1 MPQVADDVGTLLEE
15 LLGRLSKLECRVSAL
30 ETSRP
35 VTSCATSAA
44 STSGFELP
52 EPASE
57 GLLRIGSAAGMVP
70 VLGKAV
76 LAMAGAYLLRAIAES
91 GTIARLPMVLAA
103 IAYAGLWMA
112 WAVRIHRRD
121 HFASATYGTT
131 ATLILGPLLWEA
143 TVRFQLLSANS
154 AAIVVVAFV
163 VLVLV
168 LAWHSNLQMLP
179 WVATLASIATAWA
192 LILATHKLVALT
204 SALLLIALATEITT
218 CLGHRLSLWA
228 MVAVAADAAVALFIY
243 LMTGSDGVPSSYEPS
258 SGIMI
263 SLLTLCLL
271 GIYGGGIATR
281 SLGLRKRITNFE
293 IIQAILAFVLAY
305 VSVERANSDSAVR
318 LLGGFFLMLSLVC
331 YWGTLLRFSDQD
343 QLRNRR
349 VSGMWAVVLMIAGT
363 AIVFPASI
371 GVLLLCV
378 LGMAVLLLGKRRSDV
393 SLAWH
398 ASFYLAAAAVLS
410 PLPSYSTEALAGLVP
425 GKPPWTLW
433 VVVAFAVLS
442 CLLAP
447 QRPTEP
453 WTRRLVWL
461 TPAVLASFSIAALSV
476 VGLHFFLATHFQFQS
491 NAARLAG
498 LRTVITCMLALGL
511 GVLARRYKRP
521 ELRGLAYVMV
531 GLGAIKLMLEDLRVG
546 NASSLVIS
554 FVFYGLILILLP
566 RCSRQEL

>member
-1 MPQVADDVGTLLEE
+1 
-15 LLGRLSKLECRVSAL
+15 
-30 ETSRP
+30 
-35 VTSCATSAA
+35 
-44 STSGFELP
+44 
-52 EPASE
+52 
-57 GLLRIGSAAGMVP
+57 
-70 VLGKAV
+70 
-76 LAMAGAYLLRAIAES
+76 
-91 GTIARLPMVLAA
+91 
-103 IAYAGLWMA
+103 
-112 WAVRIHRRD
+112 
-121 HFASATYGTT
+121 
-131 ATLILGPLLWEA
+131 
-143 TVRFQLLSANS
+143 
-154 AAIVVVAFV
+154 
-163 VLVLV
+163 
-168 LAWHSNLQMLP
+168 
-179 WVATLASIATAWA
+179 
-192 LILATHKLVALT
+192 
-204 SALLLIALATEITT
+204 
-218 CLGHRLSLWA
+218 
-228 MVAVAADAAVALFIY
+228 
-243 LMTGSDGVPSSYEPS
+243 
-258 SGIMI
+258 
-263 SLLTLCLL
+263 
-271 GIYGGGIATR
+271 
-281 SLGLRKRITNFE
+281 
-293 IIQAILAFVLAY
+293 
-305 VSVERANSDSAVR
+305 
-318 LLGGFFLMLSLVC
+318 
-331 YWGTLLRFSDQD
+331 
-343 QLRNRR
+343 
-349 VSGMWAVVLMIAGT
+349 
-363 AIVFPASI
+363 
-371 GVLLLCV
+371 VLLLCV

-410 PLPSYSTEALAGLVP
+410 PLPRYSTEALAGLVP